1 MKTKHKVFSLI
12 MAVLLVLPAML
23 FLAAC
28 GGGNS
33 DNEKHH
39 DTTAWFTSE
48 ELTLKGLTGLTAP
61 VELTG
66 DIYTYDGWYN
76 NGYSFSQ
83 QCASKEI
90 FEKNAGIY
98 FEYFKNN
105 YNGKFGVAKHHSSS
119 MSTNEE
125 WRYIYQKS
133 TLDEYVTRDDKTQY
147 RFYYITDTT
156 LVDGYYKA
164 GTVKIFE
171 LVYDFDTNKDSYVMK
186 IFIEDA
192 DKSHNGVY
200 TYYYVMR

>member
-1 MKTKHKVFSLI
+1 MKTKHKIFSLI
-12 MAVLLVLPAML
+12 MAVLLVLPAMF
-23 FLAAC
+23 FLTAC
-28 GGGNS
+28 GGGNN
-33 DNEKHH
+33 DNEKHR

-48 ELTLKGLTGLTAP
+48 ELTSKGLTGLTAP

-133 TLDEYVTRDDKTQY
+133 TLDEYVTKKDKTQY

-156 LVDGYYKA
+156 LVDGYYKVGA
-164 GTVKIFE
+164 VKIFE
-171 LVYDFDTNKDSYVMK
+171 LVYDFDTNKNSYVMK

-192 DKSHNGVY
+192 DKSHNGIY
-200 TYYYVMR
+200 TFYYVMK